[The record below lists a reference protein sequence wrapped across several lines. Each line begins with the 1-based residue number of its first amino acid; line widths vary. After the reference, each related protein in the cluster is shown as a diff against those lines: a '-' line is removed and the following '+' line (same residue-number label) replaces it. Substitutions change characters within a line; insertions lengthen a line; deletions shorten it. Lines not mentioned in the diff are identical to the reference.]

1 MNEQSV
7 IDAGKNIMSYDPLL
21 GSLLILAL
29 AGIVFLFLQM
39 KSVLKEKSACQ
50 QAHLED
56 VRKFA
61 AESETTRTII
71 GANTDQ
77 LRANT
82 EATSRLIEFVRERM
96 RV

>member
-7 IDAGKNIMSYDPLL
+7 IDAGRNIMTYDPLL
-21 GSLLILAL
+21 GSLLVLAL
-29 AGIVFLFLQM
+29 AAIVVLFLQVR
-39 KSVLKEKSACQ
+39 SVLREKSECQ

-61 AESETTRTII
+61 AESENTRSII
-71 GANTDQ
+71 GANTEQ

-82 EATSRLIEFVRERM
+82 EATGRLIEFVRERM